1 MNKRVKQRERQGA
14 DGCADLGAGWLRRL
28 LSVCPP
34 VPGDLSGRIAK
45 QLAKRR
51 DEVRDMAVTRVLG
64 GLLQRDAA
72 LIERDYGTASPAL
85 LVGHSLGGL
94 LTLDAVARDSGQ
106 FQG

>member
-1 MNKRVKQRERQGA
+1 MNKRVKQRELQGA
-14 DGCADLGAGWLRRL
+14 GGGTDLGAGWLRRL

-34 VPGDLSGRIAK
+34 VPGELSGRTAK

-51 DEVRDMAVTRVLG
+51 DEVRDMAVIRV
-64 GLLQRDAA
+64 
-72 LIERDYGTASPAL
+72 
-85 LVGHSLGGL
+85 LGGL